1 LKLLLDGMYPP
12 PLAQALRAVGVNA
25 TTIIELGMSGTSD
38 LEVFPL
44 ALSENYVVLNRK
56 RR

>member
-1 LKLLLDGMYPP
+1 MHPP